1 MTWLQLSEATTL
13 IAHDVQKARARL
25 ERAISKAW
33 LVGPGV
39 QPQNTSDPNVP
50 LRARIVLAPGLI
62 TVSRDWLEDPVL
74 DWESS
79 QILCLCKPWLPLGR
93 VSPEPPTASLAQI
106 EVWQGDLERLWG
118 GHSTDTANGAE
129 TSLMTWPVSAS
140 AVERR

>member
-25 ERAISKAW
+25 ERGISKAW

-39 QPQNTSDPNVP
+39 QPQSTSDPNVP
-50 LRARIVLAPGLI
+50 LRVRIVLAPGLI
-62 TVSRDWLEDPVL
+62 TVSRDWLQDPVL

-93 VSPEPPTASLAQI
+93 VSHEQPAPSLAQI

-118 GHSTDTANGAE
+118 GHSANSANVAE
-129 TSLMTWPVSAS
+129 PSLMAWPVNAS
-140 AVERR
+140 AVERH